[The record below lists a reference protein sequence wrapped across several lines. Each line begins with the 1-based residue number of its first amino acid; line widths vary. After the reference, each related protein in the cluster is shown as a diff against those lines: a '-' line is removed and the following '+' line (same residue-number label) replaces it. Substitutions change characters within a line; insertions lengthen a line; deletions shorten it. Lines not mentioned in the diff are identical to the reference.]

1 MQADTIDQTGE
12 KRYEAMPLY
21 VRIGLNL
28 LYVGHLKEKLLETGI
43 LDKILEHETIR
54 QGRYFDSPKSV
65 KQIPSF
71 IKTYNIPTDEM
82 LTPDIASFGTFN
94 EFFYRRLKPDA
105 LANVHTTCAMADP
118 APQQHTVVSSSDC
131 RLIVFPT
138 VDEATKFWIKGR
150 HFTLGNL
157 LQDDELA
164 QRFAG
169 ASLAIFRLAPQD
181 YHRFHAPITARCTGC
196 RSIPGKYYTVNP
208 LAVNTSI
215 DVLTENARAVLTF
228 TTVPDDSATDK
239 LSKPYDFILV
249 PVGAM
254 LVGSIRLTG
263 GQPGV
268 QTRKGDEL
276 GYFAFGGSTV
286 VAVFPP
292 GGSMRF
298 DEDLLRNSAS
308 GLETLVRMGESIGV
322 LASDG

>member
-1 MQADTIDQTGE
+1 MIDQTGE

-28 LYVGHLKEKLLETGI
+28 LYVGHLKERLLETGI

-105 LANVHTTCAMADP
+105 RPIARPLDEASCQRAH
-118 APQQHTVVSSSDC
+118 HLDC

-228 TTVPDDSATDK
+228 TT
-239 LSKPYDFILV
+239 PYDFILV

-268 QTRKGDEL
+268 QTQKGDEL

-322 LASDG
+322 LASDE